1 MINNNTTTAKIIIMM
16 TVNGTAWR
24 GRAQFRTNSD
34 GRVLENE
41 AEALMNFARRYVAA
55 LSHRSSKSRVE
66 NIRLSIVVLKD
77 AWEGTSA
84 LILHSCRHRL
94 VSFSDQGGKLCCNR
108 HSPTATDRCDA
119 MRHRSSRPKRDLMAV
134 LAGHRN
140 LGTRDFVWQCLVRGS
155 CL

>member
-1 MINNNTTTAKIIIMM
+1 MINSNTTTAKIIIMM

-84 LILHSCRHRL
+84 LILVVGIVWFLSVTRE
-94 VSFSDQGGKLCCNR
+94 VNFV
-108 HSPTATDRCDA
+108 AT
-119 MRHRSSRPKRDLMAV
+119 
-134 LAGHRN
+134 
-140 LGTRDFVWQCLVRGS
+140 GS
-155 CL
+155 VPLPLIVVMP